1 MKLFESTKIPLLGKA
16 LDAYALR
23 QRVISSNLANITTVG
38 YRSRAVAF
46 GAEMESALDQG
57 PLSPVATDERHL
69 TGAGVPANQEH
80 PEVVDAGSIGVA
92 PDDPLASGVNN
103 VDVDHEMA
111 EMAKNSIRYRFA
123 SKMLGQAFI
132 AIEKSIKGTV

>member
-1 MKLFESTKIPLLGKA
+1 MKLFDSTKIPVLGKA
-16 LDAYALR
+16 LNAYALR

-46 GAEMESALDQG
+46 DAEMSSVLGEGSVT
-57 PLSPVATDERHL
+57 PVATDDRHL
-69 TGAGVPANQEH
+69 TGSGSISGEDQPA
-80 PEVVDAGSIGVA
+80 VIDAGASGLA
-92 PDDPLASGVNN
+92 PDDALASGVNN

-123 SKMLGQAFI
+123 TKMLGAAFN
-132 AIEKSIKGTV
+132 AIEKSIKGSA